1 MTDLELSIT
10 QYFDGSLSPAE
21 RAALEKQLE
30 ADPQARAML
39 EEHRKIDVLLK
50 SSPVPQIRWDA
61 LAEQISSA
69 VAKVEIPVEE
79 EPARGYRV
87 SWMRIGVPM
96 AIAAS
101 MLIGVGVAFHLFR
114 SHGQTPTIVEK
125 TPQAIA
131 VITGPQVEKTTAP
144 SEVQI
149 TVGPA
154 QVASSDDSMLWRYS
168 DDVTSRPAHVT
179 VASGINPAQDN
190 SLPVFDMQ

>member
-10 QYFDGSLSPAE
+10 QYLDGSLSPSD

-30 ADPQARAML
+30 IDPDARAML

-50 SSPVPQIRWDA
+50 TSPVPQIRWDA
-61 LAEQISSA
+61 LAEHISSA
-69 VAKVEIPVEE
+69 VAKVEIPVEAK
-79 EPARGYRV
+79 PARGYRM
-87 SWMRIGVPM
+87 SWMRIGMPM

-101 MLIGVGVAFHLFR
+101 LLIGVGVAFHLLR
-114 SHGQTPTIVEK
+114 PRAQNPTIVNP
-125 TPQAIA
+125 PQAIA
-131 VITGPQVEKTTAP
+131 VITGPQVETTTAA
-144 SEVQI
+144 SDVQI

-179 VASGINPAQDN
+179 VASGINPAQD